1 MRPFA
6 QAAVIATHALIFFAP
21 LSTSLA
27 VTGSLTLTRFS
38 RESFFFI
45 SAFVLTYTYLEPATM
60 NLRHFWKRRL
70 LITGLPY
77 LTWTII
83 YYVFTTAISVT
94 WFPFYRPHFHYLVSA
109 SGLHD
114 FLTLLVQGYYQLY
127 FIIVLFQFYVLF
139 PLLLAGLRRAK
150 RWHVHILVAAALWQ
164 IFYDE
169 AIRHHLLP
177 FEIGG
182 KLETRLILS
191 YPIYLL
197 GGMIAALNYRNF
209 HAWIMRN
216 ARFILVYSLAAAALA
231 ISLDYVRTGTFVSI
245 YIAPQSDVLAPLAI
259 MYNIG
264 AIFCLYAFGVYLMSV
279 RRGHLTRGA
288 VTSTANASYGI
299 YLSQMLW
306 IPMLVR
312 ASNNIHLSQ
321 HVAWP
326 LRVVAVVAVVF
337 LCGYVMTKILERTPF
352 APAFVGHPQVR
363 RHDRRTA

>member
-27 VTGSLTLTRFS
+27 VTGALTLTRFS

-45 SAFVLTYTYLEPATM
+45 SAFVLTLTYLEPAPM

-77 LTWTII
+77 VAWTVI
-83 YYVFTTAISVT
+83 YYVFTTSLSVK
-94 WFPFYRPHFHYLVSA
+94 WFPYYRPHFHYLISV

-127 FIIVLFQFYVLF
+127 FIIVLFQFYVVF
-139 PLLLAGLRRAK
+139 PILLGGLRRAK
-150 RWHVHILVAAALWQ
+150 RWHVHIVVAAALWQ

-197 GGMIAALNYRNF
+197 GGMIAALNYRAF
-209 HAWIMRN
+209 HAWIVRN
-216 ARFILVYSLAAAALA
+216 ARFITTYALAAAAIA
-231 ISLDYVRTGTFVSI
+231 ISLDYVRAGTFVATYFS
-245 YIAPQSDVLAPLAI
+245 PQSDVLAPLAI

-264 AIFCLYAFGVYLMSV
+264 AIFCLYALGVHLMS
-279 RRGHLTRGA
+279 RRRSRRTRCVVA
-288 VTSTANASYGI
+288 STADASYGI

-312 ASNNIHLSQ
+312 VLARQPRWEQL
-321 HVAWP
+321 VWP
-326 LRVVAVVAVVF
+326 VRVILVVAVVF
-337 LCGYVMTKILERTPF
+337 LMGYVMTKILERTPL
-352 APAFVGHPQVR
+352 ARVLVGHPQVR
-363 RHDRRTA
+363 WRVRRVA